1 MRKLRIVPLVV
12 VVMALFA
19 VTAVSM
25 QPTVQAQGE
34 NLLTNPG
41 FEGAYSSF
49 TPQTAQQQEAC
60 PVGVCTTAQMPAGWF
75 PWWVSQTEDDLPEI
89 NRMPEYKP
97 VCPFDPCP
105 YPERLKSGAQALQ
118 YFTFH
123 STHTAGVWQR
133 VNVPAGANLRFTVW
147 GQAWSSASDQVPSDF
162 PTAVNMRIGIDPT
175 GGTNPFSGS
184 IVWSGVQNP
193 YDVYVPFEVEATAQG
208 DTVTVFMWSAPQE
221 ARKHND
227 IYWDEASLTI
237 GGGGSPVP
245 AGGGG
250 GGGTSGAPAVPV
262 YVPGPTP
269 TPNADGI
276 ILTQAQPGD
285 SAWALA
291 ARAGLTL
298 DEFLDLNNM
307 GRNDFVKVGEFY
319 VTGSGD
325 PGGAPAEEAV
335 AETEAEASAETEAE
349 AAVEEEAVAAADE
362 GAAVE
367 GGAAVEEPV
376 VEPTAEPVVEEAE
389 ASVAEG
395 GSICLR
401 AFDDANRDGV
411 YNTGEAVKDSVA
423 FTISNNEAVVS
434 NYVTNGS
441 EPFCVNGLPAGTYR
455 VSRSFAQNEV
465 ASNSGDW
472 AIALADG
479 TSFNLDFGSYM
490 DETAAQEVVAQT
502 TDNTAAASEN
512 ADTAAAAEGALVE
525 AEDAG
530 SGWGVWL
537 VGIIVAIAAV
547 LLIGVIVV
555 VLSARRVA

>member
-1 MRKLRIVPLVV
+1 
-12 VVMALFA
+12 
-19 VTAVSM
+19 
-25 QPTVQAQGE
+25 
-34 NLLTNPG
+34 
-41 FEGAYSSF
+41 
-49 TPQTAQQQEAC
+49 
-60 PVGVCTTAQMPAGWF
+60 
-75 PWWVSQTEDDLPEI
+75 
-89 NRMPEYKP
+89 
-97 VCPFDPCP
+97 
-105 YPERLKSGAQALQ
+105 
-118 YFTFH
+118 
-123 STHTAGVWQR
+123 HTAGVWQR
-133 VNVPAGANLRFTVW
+133 VNVPAGANLRFSVW

-162 PTAVNMRIGIDPT
+162 PTVVNMRIGIDPT

-184 IVWSGVQNP
+184 IVWSGAQNP

-208 DTVTVFMWSAPQE
+208 DAVTVFMWSAPQE

-250 GGGTSGAPAVPV
+250 GGGTSGAPAAPV

-276 ILTQAQPGD
+276 ILTQAQAGD
-285 SAWALA
+285 SSWALA

-298 DEFLDLNNM
+298 DEFLELNGM
-307 GRNDFVKVGEFY
+307 SRDDFIKAGEFY
-319 VTGSGD
+319 VTGSGE
-325 PGGAPAEEAV
+325 PGGAPAEEAA
-335 AETEAEASAETEAE
+335 AEGEAAVEGEAAAEGEAVAE
-349 AAVEEEAVAAADE
+349 AAVEGEAVAATDE
-362 GAAVE
+362 GDTVE
-367 GGAAVEEPV
+367 GGAEVEEPA
-376 VEPTAEPVVEEAE
+376 VEPTAEPAAEEA
-389 ASVAEG
+389 AVADAAPAEG

-401 AFDDANRDGV
+401 AFDDTNRDGV

-465 ASNSGDW
+465 ASGSGDW
-472 AIALADG
+472 AIALDDG
-479 TSFNLDFGSYM
+479 AAFNLDFGSYI
-490 DETAAQEVVAQT
+490 DETAAQEVVAQAADDT
-502 TDNTAAASEN
+502 VAAAEN
-512 ADTAAAAEGALVE
+512 SDTAAAAEGALVN